1 MLGKQLH
8 WWKSMFLFLGVA
20 IILFLFMEC
29 GSSSD
34 ANIDLSKSLN
44 PSGSEAPLAKTALS
58 FLPTRWG
65 WNQIIYEAAFWK
77 SLKGCTSIR
86 VKEEG
91 TCKQIRRG
99 KVIDLSLD
107 CNWNFPEESS
117 LQRTSWVGNTQSPEE
132 EKKKKKSF
140 HLETLQHYSEI
151 CLSCDLLSRKSQ
163 PQTGPCGKIA
173 YFPRWGLCLWFLG
186 NPLSG
191 LAKVYSFPLRVRSQG
206 KCPRR
211 TRVHLFSWARCGS
224 IKCGCV

>member
-44 PSGSEAPLAKTALS
+44 PSGSEASLAKTALS

-77 SLKGCTSIR
+77 SLKGCTSIL

-132 EKKKKKSF
+132 KKKKKKLSPRNPAALF
-140 HLETLQHYSEI
+140 RDLPVLWPLIKKKPAPNWTLWEV
-151 CLSCDLLSRKSQ
+151 LLH
-163 PQTGPCGKIA
+163 I
-173 YFPRWGLCLWFLG
+173 FLG
-186 NPLSG
+186 E
-191 LAKVYSFPLRVRSQG
+191 
-206 KCPRR
+206 
-211 TRVHLFSWARCGS
+211 GS
-224 IKCGCV
+224 AFGS